1 MKTEDELDAEIAKLF
16 DDDTTPKV
24 EMVNGKPRI
33 SDAATL
39 AQMERE
45 EAARRMEEA
54 CGMFLTIERRF
65 QKLSALPDVVSDPKV
80 NVAWW
85 EALEHVYEREKVVW
99 RLFVGSQ
106 PSPEQNK
113 LYAQFR
119 AMLLKGSGL
128 KANA

>member
-1 MKTEDELDAEIAKLF
+1 
-16 DDDTTPKV
+16 
-24 EMVNGKPRI
+24 
-33 SDAATL
+33 
-39 AQMERE
+39 MERE

-54 CGMFLTIERRF
+54 CGMFLTAERRF
-65 QKLSALPDVVSDPKV
+65 QMLSALPDVVSDPKV

-85 EALEHVYEREKVVW
+85 EALEHVCEREKVVVW

-119 AMLLKGSGL
+119 AMLLKGSSL

>member
-1 MKTEDELDAEIAKLF
+1 MQPVVIAEGLAYISLFLQRLSMRLYVAVTDKDWFALHASKPEVDE
-16 DDDTTPKV
+16 
-24 EMVNGKPRI
+24 VNFWRPS
-33 SDAATL
+33 SDATFKA
-39 AQMERE
+39 
-45 EAARRMEEA
+45 
-54 CGMFLTIERRF
+54 RRF

-119 AMLLKGSGL
+119 AMLLKGSRI
-128 KANA
+128 KASA

>member
-1 MKTEDELDAEIAKLF
+1 MRTEDELDEKMAKLF
-16 DDDTTPKV
+16 DEVTITKV
-24 EMVNGKPRI
+24 EMVNGKPRVTDEQTI
-33 SDAATL
+33 
-39 AQMERE
+39 AQMQRE

-54 CGMFLTIERRF
+54 CGMFLTAERRF
-65 QKLSALPDVVSDPKV
+65 QKLSALPEVVSDPKV

-99 RLFVGSQ
+99 RLFLGSQ

-119 AMLLKGSGL
+119 AMLLKGSSL
-128 KANA
+128 KASA

>member
-1 MKTEDELDAEIAKLF
+1 MKTEDELDANIAKPF
-16 DDDTTPKV
+16 DEDTTTKV
-24 EMVNGKPRI
+24 EQVNGKPRI
-33 SDAATL
+33 SDEARL

-54 CGMFLTIERRF
+54 CGMFLTAERRF

-99 RLFVGSQ
+99 RLFVESQ

-119 AMLLKGSGL
+119 AMLLKGSRI
-128 KANA
+128 KASA